1 MRYICMICGYVYDD
15 AKEKVPFE
23 SLPASW
29 KCPLCGAAKSDFKP
43 EAIPEAKPAAK
54 MEPASKSAIINPD
67 SHPVKMEPASQPT
80 KAAPA
85 PASTKAAPPP
95 TAQIDTPAHKDSDLK
110 KLSPGQLSALCS
122 NLARGCEKQYKPEE
136 AGLFRELADYFAS
149 VTPAINDASVENIA
163 ALLWSDIDNYSG
175 LRAAS
180 DEASDRGAARVCV
193 WGERVTRMLSSLVI
207 RYLNEG
213 EALLA
218 DTNVWVCTVC
228 GFVYIGDEAP
238 ELCPVCKV
246 PAWKFEK
253 IEGGK

>member
-29 KCPLCGAAKSDFKP
+29 KCPLCGAAKSDVKP

-54 MEPASKSAIINPD
+54 
-67 SHPVKMEPASQPT
+67 VEPASQPT
-80 KAAPA
+80 KAD
-85 PASTKAAPPP
+85 PASTPTKASTPP
-95 TAQIDTPAHKDSDLK
+95 TAQIDAPVTEDSDLK
-110 KLSPGQLSALCS
+110 KLSPGKLSALCS

-149 VTPAINDASVENIA
+149 VTPAIEDASVENIA

-175 LRAAS
+175 LRAAA

-218 DTNVWVCTVC
+218 DTNIWVCTIL

>member
-43 EAIPEAKPAAK
+43 EETPVSKLSDKDNSQEV
-54 MEPASKSAIINPD
+54 PASKMK
-67 SHPVKMEPASQPT
+67 PVSQPANANPASAPT
-80 KAAPA
+80 KA
-85 PASTKAAPPP
+85 STPP
-95 TAQIDTPAHKDSDLK
+95 TAQIDTPADKDSDLK
-110 KLSPGQLSALCS
+110 KLSPDQLSALCS

-149 VTPAINDASVENIA
+149 VTPAIDDASVENIA

-175 LRAAS
+175 LRAAA

-218 DTNVWVCTVC
+218 DTNIWVCTVC
-228 GFVYIGDEAP
+228 GFVFIGDEAP